1 MENPVD
7 QRPLHERSCFVGWT
21 VVVLDR
27 APAVIGIFSVLA
39 LAVIALVYAI
49 KGDQHPPSPVLE
61 GLLAVATGA
70 IGYYFGQQNR

>member
-1 MENPVD
+1 MGDQVD
-7 QRPLHERSCFVGWT
+7 ERPLYERNWFVGWT

-39 LAVIALVYAI
+39 LAVTALVYAI

-61 GLLAVATGA
+61 GPLAVATGA
-70 IGYYFGQQNR
+70 IGYYFGQRNR